1 MLNVGASVILSTD
14 VKSFWVGYCT
24 TITGLG
30 ARVSYGGGYS
40 VVVLKASFTNAS
52 VGVLSRTECV
62 DGVDE
67 PFPASSYL
75 RN

>member
-1 MLNVGASVILSTD
+1 MLNVGASVILNAD
-14 VKSFWVGYCT
+14 VESFCVRYCT
-24 TITGLG
+24 SITGLG

-52 VGVLSRTECV
+52 VGVLSRTEGV

-67 PFPASSYL
+67 PFTASSDL